1 MDMKGY
7 TAFNVIPA
15 QYKHRFIWI
24 THSKYIEVMKRTV
37 TNCGPINETIM
48 SARK

>member
-1 MDMKGY
+1 MKGF
-7 TAFNVIPA
+7 TAFNAIPA
-15 QYKHRFIWI
+15 QYKHMSIWI

-37 TNCGPINETIM
+37 PDCGPINETIM